1 MLYSNDP
8 ARPTIEERGIRIDE
22 EEPEISV
29 FVTPHVYFTAKTRL
43 FYLIS
48 MQKILSH
55 WFHTL

>member
-29 FVTPHVYFTAKTRL
+29 STCSSMVLISQPKHVYST
-43 FYLIS
+43 
-48 MQKILSH
+48 
-55 WFHTL
+55 